1 MKGNLKQLEKQY
13 CSKADDLNFEKRAA
27 LAIIERA
34 RLEKP
39 KKNDVLQKFHET
51 HKRKSSKE
59 QEIKE
64 IQVI

>member
-1 MKGNLKQLEKQY
+1 MKENLNKLEKQY
-13 CSKADDLNFEKRAA
+13 CSKVANFNVEKRMARV
-27 LAIIERA
+27 IIEKA

-39 KKNDVLQKFHET
+39 QKDDDLQKVHET
-51 HKRKSSKE
+51 HKSILSKE